1 MESVPADSEKTEK
14 SAPANAEKS
23 PPEGERKRHAI
34 WLVLAAIALVAA
46 FLSQWKNSLD
56 MAAIASTD
64 DGRTVRIEKIE
75 AEPESGNAASG
86 NSGNFEFRIL
96 LADARPHDFAG
107 ALLCDDSGK
116 ILARLEADFSENSE
130 KNSAD
135 DARPETQNRT
145 RLRAIFA
152 SDEARADAA
161 RERFLRFVLPALRDA
176 DGEPIVLVLAN

>member
-1 MESVPADSEKTEK
+1 MESVPAESEKTEK

-23 PPEGERKRHAI
+23 VPEGERKRHAI

-64 DGRTVRIEKIE
+64 DGRTVRIEKIG
-75 AEPESGNAASG
+75 AEPESGNAARG
-86 NSGNFEFRIL
+86 NGENFEFRIL
-96 LADARPHDFAG
+96 LADARPRDFAG

-130 KNSAD
+130 KIPTEE
-135 DARPETQNRT
+135 ARPETQNRT
-145 RLRAIFA
+145 RLRTLFA

-176 DGEPIVLVLAN
+176 DGEPIVLVLPN